1 MYFRFL
7 VSVVLVILVSLAGI
21 EIEHDN
27 RSLQQEMLS
36 LRAEQEELTH
46 QIVSQREE
54 ALLLG
59 VTEQKLQALEEGR
72 IALPS
77 PQNPSQLVQSQ
88 DRSLQ

>member
-7 VSVVLVILVSLAGI
+7 VSVVLVVLVSLVGI
-21 EIEHDN
+21 EIEQDN

-36 LRAEQEELTH
+36 LRAEQEKLTH